1 VFTKKGKLLMS
12 NRGALVDF
20 DFHGEALDTIFDD
33 YQTMLESQ
41 PVGHSSKYG
50 GFWYVAKSDDIFEA
64 EQDPETWSVGPS
76 MMLPSFGTSMR
87 LIPIDI
93 DPPMHA
99 GFRKILL
106 PMFTPLAVSKLEP
119 GMEATAQE
127 LADRMKAALA
137 DDAVADASTIFARP
151 YPTIIFSRLA
161 GYPEKDWPMFDQW
174 VDDII
179 YERTQSPETAKL
191 AGEDLI
197 AYVKRLI
204 DDGRAGKTQEGIMGE
219 LLRATVEG
227 RPLTDD
233 ELISYGYLLFLAG
246 LDTTAWAIRSSL
258 WYLAGNKDAQRL
270 LRTEPERIP
279 DAAEEFLRT
288 LSPVQ
293 AMARTANK
301 DTVVRGQEI
310 KAGERVVLVFG
321 AGNRDPEVYENPNE
335 IDITR
340 ENNRHLAFGGGIHR
354 CLGSN
359 LGRKELVISLTH
371 FLATVPEFE
380 LAAQEPWHGVGSL
393 RLRLTGGD

>member
-1 VFTKKGKLLMS
+1 MS
-12 NRGALVDF
+12 DREALEDF
-20 DFHGEALDTIFDD
+20 DFHGKALDTIFDD
-33 YQTMLESQ
+33 YQTMHESQ

-50 GFWYVAKSDDIFEA
+50 GFWYIAKSDDIFEA

-76 MMLPSFGTSMR
+76 MLLPSFGTEMP

-93 DPPMHA
+93 DPPTHA

-106 PMFTPLAVSKLEP
+106 SMFTPMAINKLEP
-119 GMEATAQE
+119 GMHTTAQK
-127 LADRMKAALA
+127 LADEVKQAFSES
-137 DDAVADASTIFARP
+137 DVVDASKAFARP

-161 GYPEKDWPMFDQW
+161 GYPEADWPMFDQW
-174 VDDII
+174 IDDII
-179 YERTQSPETAKL
+179 YERTKDPDKAKQ
-191 AGEDLI
+191 AGDDLI
-197 AYVKRLI
+197 AYVQRLI
-204 DDGRAGKTQEGIMGE
+204 DDGRAGIVQLGIMGE
-219 LLRATVEG
+219 LLDAKVDGRA
-227 RPLTDD
+227 LTND

-258 WYLAGNKDAQRL
+258 WYLAGNMEAQRL
-270 LRTEPERIP
+270 LRNEPERIP

-293 AMARTANK
+293 AMARTAKK

-310 KAGERVVLVFG
+310 QAGERVVLVFG
-321 AGNRDPEVYENPNE
+321 AGNRDPEVYENPND

-359 LGRKELVISLTH
+359 LGRKELVISLEH
-371 FLATVPEFE
+371 FLATIPEFE
-380 LAAQEPWHGVGSL
+380 LADDEPWHGVGSL
-393 RLRLTGGD
+393 RLRLTGGE

>member
-1 VFTKKGKLLMS
+1 MS
-12 NRGALVDF
+12 DRQALEDF
-20 DFHGEALDTIFDD
+20 DFHGKALDTIFDD
-33 YQTMLESQ
+33 YQSMHESQ

-50 GFWYVAKSDDIFEA
+50 GFWYIAKSDDIFEA

-76 MMLPSFGTSMR
+76 MLLPSFGTEMP

-93 DPPMHA
+93 DPPTHT

-106 PMFTPLAVSKLEP
+106 SMFTPMAINKLEP
-119 GMEATAQE
+119 GMHTTAQE
-127 LADRMKAALA
+127 LADEVKQAFSES
-137 DDAVADASTIFARP
+137 DIVDASKAFARP

-161 GYPEKDWPMFDQW
+161 GYPEADWPMFDQW
-174 VDDII
+174 IDDII
-179 YERTQSPETAKL
+179 YERTKDPDKAKQ
-191 AGEDLI
+191 AGDDLI
-197 AYVKRLI
+197 AYVQRLI
-204 DDGRAGKTQEGIMGE
+204 DDGRAGIVQLGIMGE
-219 LLRATVEG
+219 LLDAKLDG
-227 RPLTDD
+227 RPLTND

-258 WYLAGNKDAQRL
+258 WYLAGNKEAQRL
-270 LRTEPERIP
+270 LRNEPERIT

-293 AMARTANK
+293 AMARTAKK

-310 KAGERVVLVFG
+310 QAGERVVLVFG
-321 AGNRDPEVYENPNE
+321 AGNRDPEVYENPND

-359 LGRKELVISLTH
+359 LGRKELVISLEH
-371 FLATVPEFE
+371 FLATIPEFE
-380 LAAQEPWHGVGSL
+380 LADDEPWHGVGSL
-393 RLRLTGGD
+393 RLRLTGGE